1 MSASAAPPAPPP
13 AGVLSVRRLA
23 WCLLLAAL
31 LMWPMALVTAPI
43 VYFDSYAYASAGRAA
58 LAMAAELLPL
68 PEAAGGGGTGAADG
82 GDDGASGGGGGIGAL
97 RSAAWSVSLA
107 LLGGMPWGAVALCVL
122 QAAATLL
129 VASALIPAGA
139 SGGAIGGAAR
149 WAPALAATALLTG
162 LPWYAAYAMPDLL
175 GALVI
180 AYYAVVAAA
189 PRRLGAPAAWTLA
202 ALATYAVLGHY
213 GHVPLAAGLAA
224 VAAVLRWR
232 RMDLAAAAMLA
243 GPVLVAVLVNVATS
257 AVLERAAAPPAPASA
272 QDAAAPPAPSSAL
285 PSSGLPSAAPRRL
298 PILLARSIEDG
309 PALRHL
315 REACAEN
322 LYATCDLFDQLPRT
336 ATALLWGP
344 DGIRTLSAA
353 QMAVLRA
360 EEMRIVLGATRA
372 YPAAQ
377 AGAFAQNIGLQLAR
391 VGVDQHFAAPAP
403 PGGESAVQPAA
414 LMLADRTIP
423 LVTALAAL
431 ALLWRA
437 ATGRLDA
444 GLRPALWVLAAGLAA
459 NAVIYGGLSYPVDRY
474 QGRIAWLI
482 PALLA
487 LDLVTGGRTRRAR
500 A

>member
-1 MSASAAPPAPPP
+1 MSAPSVIAPVRARAA
-13 AGVLSVRRLA
+13 AGVLSVRRVA
-23 WCLLLAAL
+23 WCLLIGAL

-68 PEAAGGGGTGAADG
+68 PEAAGSDGGGGTGAGDGDADE
-82 GDDGASGGGGGIGAL
+82 GGGIGAL

-139 SGGAIGGAAR
+139 FGGAAR
-149 WAPALAATALLTG
+149 WAPALVATALLTG

-189 PRRLGAPAAWTLA
+189 PRRLGAPASWALA
-202 ALATYAVLGHY
+202 ALAAFAILGHY

-224 VAAVLRWR
+224 VAAILRWR
-232 RMDLAAAAMLA
+232 RMDVAAAAMLA

-257 AVLERAAAPPAPASA
+257 AVLERAAPSAPAST
-272 QDAAAPPAPSSAL
+272 QSAAAPSADSSAPSSA
-285 PSSGLPSAAPRRL
+285 LPSAAPRRL

-315 REACAEN
+315 REACADD
-322 LYATCDLFDQLPRT
+322 LYATCDLFDPIPRN

-344 DGIRTLSAA
+344 DGIRTLTSA

-377 AGAFAQNIGLQLAR
+377 AGAFARNIGLQLVR

-403 PGGESAVQPAA
+403 PGGERAVQPAA
-414 LMLADRTIP
+414 LVLADRTIP

-437 ATGRLDA
+437 GTGRLA
-444 GLRPALWVLAAGLAA
+444 PALRPALWVLVAGLAA

-487 LDLVTGGRTRRAR
+487 LDLALGGRTRRAP

>member
-1 MSASAAPPAPPP
+1 MSASAAAPPATAE
-13 AGVLSVRRLA
+13 AGPLSVRRVA
-23 WCLLLAAL
+23 WCLLIAAF

-58 LAMAAELLPL
+58 LAMAADLLPL
-68 PEAAGGGGTGAADG
+68 PQPSASAGGGGG
-82 GDDGASGGGGGIGAL
+82 GGGEAGGGGIGAL

-139 SGGAIGGAAR
+139 IGGAAR
-149 WAPALAATALLTG
+149 WAPALAATVLLTG

-189 PRRLGAPAAWTLA
+189 PRRLGAPASLALA
-202 ALATYAVLGHY
+202 ALAAFAILGHY
-213 GHVPLAAGLAA
+213 GHVPLAAGLAV

-232 RMDLAAAAMLA
+232 RMDPAAAAMLA

-257 AVLERAAAPPAPASA
+257 AVLERAGPGAPAPA
-272 QDAAAPPAPSSAL
+272 AAEGPVAGPA
-285 PSSGLPSAAPRRL
+285 LPSAAPRRL

-315 REACAEN
+315 REACAAD
-322 LYATCDLFDQLPRT
+322 LYATCDLFDPLPRS

-353 QMAVLRA
+353 EMAVLRA

-377 AGAFAQNIGLQLAR
+377 AGAFARNIGLQLVR
-391 VGVDQHFAAPAP
+391 VGVDEHFADPPTPRGAGAAP
-403 PGGESAVQPAA
+403 PAA
-414 LMLADRTIP
+414 LALADRTIP

-437 ATGRLDA
+437 GTGRMDA
-444 GLRPALWVLAAGLAA
+444 DLRPALWILAAGLVG

-487 LDLVTGGRTRRAR
+487 LDLALGGRRRRAP